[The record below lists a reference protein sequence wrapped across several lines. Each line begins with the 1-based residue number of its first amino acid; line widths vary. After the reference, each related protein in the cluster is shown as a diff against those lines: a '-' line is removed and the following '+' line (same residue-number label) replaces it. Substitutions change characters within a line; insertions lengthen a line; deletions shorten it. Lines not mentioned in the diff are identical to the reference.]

1 MCGIII
7 FQGREE
13 KKISMSPV
21 GASCFSV
28 LYSQLSITKKRWKKS
43 LWHQPSSHPSSYVF
57 AWTAHAVKYP
67 WNTVHSKYK
76 PQPTPFYWPP
86 YTHPKVPTDKIHL
99 KAAKLSRT
107 SQPKVEIP
115 PPHKPMCL
123 WCSPSC
129 WLTTINKVTQ
139 TKNPDIR
146 DNSSPS
152 LSLTSCIW
160 STLRSVHSICEAYLK
175 SILSIQFLGLLL
187 TISPG
192 NFSLELAH

>member
-115 PPHKPMCL
+115 PPPQTYVPL
-123 WCSPSC
+123 VFTLL
-129 WLTTINKVTQ
+129 LTNNHQQSHPNQKSRHQ
-139 TKNPDIR
+139 R
-146 DNSSPS
+146 QLLS
-152 LSLTSCIW
+152 LSLPYFLYLINTE
-160 STLRSVHSICEAYLK
+160 IC
-175 SILSIQFLGLLL
+175 SFHMWGVS
-187 TISPG
+187 
-192 NFSLELAH
+192 